1 MTKSGIASRS
11 PTALYSEAR
20 GRLTDTLEERG
31 VPPPVGTNLVPPR
44 GTAGRRSSIPSVT
57 PQRCSPHCRR

>member
-1 MTKSGIASRS
+1 MTKPGIASRS

-31 VPPPVGTNLVPPR
+31 VPPCGTGGPPAVAYQYPR
-44 GTAGRRSSIPSVT
+44 WRLSSARHTAGA
-57 PQRCSPHCRR
+57 

>member
-1 MTKSGIASRS
+1 MTKPGIASRS

-31 VPPPVGTNLVPPR
+31 VPPRGPPAVAYQYPWWR
-44 GTAGRRSSIPSVT
+44 LSSARHTAGA
-57 PQRCSPHCRR
+57 

>member
-1 MTKSGIASRS
+1 MTKPGIASRS

-31 VPPPVGTNLVPPR
+31 VPPPGGPPAVASQYPR
-44 GTAGRRSSIPSVT
+44 WRLSSARHTAGA
-57 PQRCSPHCRR
+57 